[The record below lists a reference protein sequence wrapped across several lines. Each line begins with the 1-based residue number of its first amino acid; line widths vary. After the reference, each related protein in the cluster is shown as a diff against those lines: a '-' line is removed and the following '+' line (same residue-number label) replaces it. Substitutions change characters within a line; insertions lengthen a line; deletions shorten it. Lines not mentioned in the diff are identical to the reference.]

1 VAGSVDII
9 ILVGEEVDA
18 FPRPL
23 NIWWNDDDDVGFVEN
38 DFDDNR
44 ADEDND
50 VLPDDDELC
59 DCLRALARR
68 FWNHT

>member
-1 VAGSVDII
+1 
-9 ILVGEEVDA
+9 
-18 FPRPL
+18 
-23 NIWWNDDDDVGFVEN
+23 VGFVEN

-68 FWNHT
+68 F